1 MTGKWF
7 VNLCVEDEGLQVLGG
22 EKCGNRNVVY
32 WVKAFEFYPESNGI

>member
-22 EKCGNRNVVY
+22 GRSVEIETLCTG
-32 WVKAFEFYPESNGI
+32 